1 MNQRIYFRL
10 NWRDYF
16 KTTAAQFKKIKKEE
30 LVTMYQKLYKEL
42 AVAAKRNL
50 KEHLIALD
58 NNTRTVMSISN
69 VDYKEVLLVCQNFL
83 EQNEDYESCAEIRDL
98 LQNLEKR
105 KRKPKP
111 KEAEKLLLIKL
122 N

>member
-42 AVAAKRNL
+42 SVAAKRNL

-58 NNTRTVMSISN
+58 NNTRTVMSIPN
-69 VDYKEVLLVCQNFL
+69 VDINIPTIKYKIN
-83 EQNEDYESCAEIRDL
+83 
-98 LQNLEKR
+98 
-105 KRKPKP
+105 
-111 KEAEKLLLIKL
+111 
-122 N
+122 